1 MELDLSPRVTR
12 MPVLVDAIRCPYCGK
27 WRKSKHVYSADGQPW
42 RCFGC
47 LRLFAQ
53 RVLDLRNGSYH
64 EEIQM
69 ITSKTEHDEKVA
81 AARDKGFTD
90 YMERGAYEPSL
101 LECRCMKCRLAYLE
115 GQDKAFQQKVNNK

>member
-1 MELDLSPRVTR
+1 MEICPRVTR

-27 WRKSKHVYSADGQPW
+27 WRNAKHVYSADGHPW

-47 LRLFAQ
+47 LRVFAQ
-53 RVLDLRNGSYH
+53 RVIDLRNDSSNK
-64 EEIQM
+64 EIRM

-81 AARDKGFTD
+81 AARDKGFAD
-90 YMERGAYEPSL
+90 CLERNAYEPSL

-115 GQDKAFQQKVNNK
+115 GQDKAFQKKVNNK